1 MTKSK
6 RNKFANAIVII
17 CMVMLALI
25 TLIVLYE
32 YHRLDETMSGSAL
45 GVLVSAWTGE
55 LLILACRQIFGSNVV
70 SQKQKP
76 KDPEGDEFT
85 SI

>member
-1 MTKSK
+1 MSKSK
-6 RNKFANAIVII
+6 KNKFANAIVII
-17 CMVMLALI
+17 CIVVLGLI
-25 TLIVLYE
+25 TACVIYE
-32 YHRLDETMSGSAL
+32 YHRLDTVISGSTL

-76 KDPEGDEFT
+76 IEGDFD